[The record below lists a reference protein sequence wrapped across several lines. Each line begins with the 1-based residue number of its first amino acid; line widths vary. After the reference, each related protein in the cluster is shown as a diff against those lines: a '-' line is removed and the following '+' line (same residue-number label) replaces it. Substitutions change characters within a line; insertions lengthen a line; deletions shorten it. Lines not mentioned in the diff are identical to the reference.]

1 MNNALCHAHH
11 RCPRDLRYPANHIS
25 LAMTQPKLL
34 CLSLPF
40 SLSFS
45 LSLEPMMDIGIVVIR
60 FVVAVMF
67 QWKLGDFMR
76 ETYEQCM
83 QRSAEIENLFS
94 NIYHP
99 TRSRYCPSIGKD
111 GLWKKENCKIF
122 FPNTFTFIFSGAFFK
137 GSDGRRKTVY
147 GMLYF
152 SLNPNWKHSTMYGS
166 SHLQTSPSISFRE
179 AQCPYLVVLLLIASA
194 PSLSSTSFIS
204 LLQNMNSSIS
214 FSQYV
219 WSTLLRIVESP
230 HTALNSSTMT
240 DYPNSLKLIL
250 VIADRSLLMVYLRA
264 PEIHWRLLKSIY
276 RWPTLLS
283 LLRALNLSLM
293 SPSWMT

>member
-111 GLWKKENCKIF
+111 GLRKKENCKIF
-122 FPNTFTFIFSGAFFK
+122 FPNTFTFIFSETFFK

-194 PSLSSTSFIS
+194 SSLSSTSFIS

-230 HTALNSSTMT
+230 L
-240 DYPNSLKLIL
+240 LIL
-250 VIADRSLLMVYLRA
+250 RQ
-264 PEIHWRLLKSIY
+264 
-276 RWPTLLS
+276 
-283 LLRALNLSLM
+283 
-293 SPSWMT
+293 